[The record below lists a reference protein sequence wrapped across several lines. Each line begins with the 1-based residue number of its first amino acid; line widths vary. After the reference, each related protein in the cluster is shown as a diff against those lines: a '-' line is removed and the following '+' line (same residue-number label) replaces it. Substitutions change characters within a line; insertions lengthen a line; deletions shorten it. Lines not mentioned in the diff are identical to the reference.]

1 MFLKGIRKAGGVVNS
16 RIAIA
21 TTKRVITAKDANLLA
36 GYGGPMLITKEWA
49 KRLLSRMDLVM
60 RQAKTKAKVTMAK

>member
-21 TTKRVITAKDANLLA
+21 TTKRVVTAKDANLLA
-36 GYGGPMLITKEWA
+36 EHGGPMLITKEWA
-49 KRLLSRMDLVM
+49 KRLLHRMDLVM